1 MYDYSDQDTDTRS
14 SNHSDDGHHN
24 HCKLDQLET
33 EPPSSHRPLSPF
45 SEYSEAGD
53 NDKFQSIRTA
63 FQEHTHA
70 DRSSAVVSPRPC
82 INSPGVTSYQ
92 SSNLDSHD
100 EHARPGLL
108 LPSEASG
115 QHGYERDTQAFENK
129 RPNTTP
135 LETHGEQVTRQGSMT
150 SLTQYSSKRC
160 RGTPVNT
167 SGTVSEKG
175 GVYTRSAPITP
186 TCDLPKRYRTLS
198 LEAKK
203 SILDIT
209 VPGQD
214 LTATTR
220 QLYEAGDHPIDLLV
234 GTPPEETPA
243 EPHVH
248 IEYGLRERELEVDS
262 SSIKAFAVIESSQ
275 KTKVEEL
282 QKNVQIS
289 KVRLERTEQSILN
302 LRAVT
307 MQAADV
313 TGTPDVQLSAVR
325 LAQRAV
331 QSEEQNVREEI
342 GSLTS
347 EIENITYALAEQ
359 KGELTAASKTVRILE
374 AENKDIQCFISSYK
388 PSLEDAEKEASFS
401 VDADYEL
408 LKVETKHRR
417 EDIEAMQR
425 ALASNIQSV
434 NAYKARLANSG
445 NNPKELIVMR
455 ADVRT
460 ILGSN
465 ISFLADISAQSEAL
479 KVSLAKKQREI
490 ESLKEPSLARAAH
503 LQSQD
508 ANNDYIEA
516 ADTWQSLYEDKKQD
530 FDRLQ
535 HRHHAYRAKAEK
547 RFRPGLERENNDLR
561 TQCMQL
567 EDDNARLRDQT
578 SALQESS
585 ANWGSECKLLQ
596 SRTIRKE
603 QEAEQEIER
612 LTKEMTVY
620 VQEYKD
626 KTPEKSPEWWSITDL
641 QHQVRD
647 LERKLKAHV
656 EFSDEQKHRL
666 QTCYLEYTKMKELNE
681 ALKRELGV
689 EETYVPSTPSRY
701 AKLRVPNYE
710 TAAEVTKRA
719 EILKEF
725 REKQA
730 RLRAK
735 RQEEQELIE
744 QARRHKMGERYPPSH
759 EKRYTRIMKKGVR
772 ERWEVDQ
779 FERMKVQG
787 LIGES
792 E

>member
-1 MYDYSDQDTDTRS
+1 MYDNSDQDTGTES
-14 SNHSDDGHHN
+14 SNHSDDGHNN
-24 HCKLDQLET
+24 HYKLAQLET
-33 EPPSSHRPLSPF
+33 EPPSPHRPLSPF

-53 NDKFQSIRTA
+53 NDKFQSIRIA
-63 FQEHTHA
+63 FQGHTHT
-70 DRSSAVVSPRPC
+70 DRSSALASPRQC
-82 INSPGVTSYQ
+82 IDSPDVTPYQ

-100 EHARPGLL
+100 EHARPGISF
-108 LPSEASG
+108 PSKAYG
-115 QHGYERDTQAFENK
+115 QCGYGRDTQAFENK
-129 RPNTTP
+129 RSNTTP
-135 LETHGEQVTRQGSMT
+135 LETHGEQLTRQGSMT
-150 SLTQYSSKRC
+150 SLTRISSKRC
-160 RGTPVNT
+160 TGTPVNT
-167 SGTVSEKG
+167 SGIVSEKG
-175 GVYTRSAPITP
+175 SVFTRSAPITP
-186 TCDLPKRYRTLS
+186 TGDLPKGYRTLS
-198 LEAKK
+198 LKAKK
-203 SILDIT
+203 PILDNT

-220 QLYEAGDHPIDLLV
+220 QFYGAGDHPMDLLV

-248 IEYGLRERELEVDS
+248 IEHGLRERELQVDS
-262 SSIKAFAVIESSQ
+262 SSIKAFAVIESTQ

-282 QKNVQIS
+282 QKDVQIS
-289 KVRLERTEQSILN
+289 KVRLEKTEQSILN
-302 LRAVT
+302 LRTIT
-307 MQAADV
+307 MQTADV
-313 TGTPDVQLSAVR
+313 TGTSDKQLEVVR

-331 QSEEQNVREEI
+331 QSEEQSLREEI
-342 GSLTS
+342 GRLTS
-347 EIENITYALAEQ
+347 EIENITCALAEQ

-374 AENKDIQCFISSYK
+374 AENKDIQCSISSYK
-388 PSLEDAEKEASFS
+388 RSLEDAEKEASLI
-401 VDADYEL
+401 VDADYEQ
-408 LKVETKHRR
+408 LKVETKRLR

-425 ALASNIQSV
+425 ALASNIQSA
-434 NAYKARLANSG
+434 NAYKALVANSE

-460 ILGSN
+460 ILGSY
-465 ISFLADISAQSEAL
+465 ISLLADISAQNEAL

-503 LQSQD
+503 LRSQD
-508 ANNDYIEA
+508 ANNDYREA
-516 ADTWQSLYEDKKQD
+516 ADTWQSLYNDKKQD
-530 FDRLQ
+530 FDKLQ

-567 EDDNARLRDQT
+567 EDDNARLRDQI

-585 ANWGSECKLLQ
+585 ANWESECRVFQ

-603 QEAEQEIER
+603 QEAELEIER

-626 KTPEKSPEWWSITDL
+626 KTPEKSPEWWSITGL
-641 QHQVRD
+641 QYQVRD
-647 LERKLKAHV
+647 LERQLGAHV

-666 QTCYLEYTKMKELNE
+666 QTCYLEYTKTKELND
-681 ALKRELGV
+681 ALKRELGI
-689 EETYVPSTPSRY
+689 EETYIPSTHSRY
-701 AKLRVPNYE
+701 AKRRVPNYE
-710 TAAEVTKRA
+710 SAAEVTKRA

-735 RQEEQELIE
+735 REEEQELIE

-759 EKRYTRIMKKGVR
+759 GKRYTRVMKKGVR

-779 FERMKVQG
+779 FERMRGQG